1 MSVSSTHLC
10 VCVCLFIFTKLWLPQ
25 HLQVVD
31 DRDTNDDAVNK
42 KLPIQLQSEFHSEDL
57 LRGPRAAQNP
67 PLGSNCHQDQSSA
80 PRRVLRIQY
89 HHILLPG
96 HQRPNYHHHH
106 HHHQDFNFRAVLVRV
121 CSFSI
126 FTIPPFWVNR
136 CTVETTPLK
145 GRKLTFQAVLQMIL
159 NPIFRSLR
167 EELVVRKGEIEN
179 WKRCLETFW
188 DPCRPSSVNWWR
200 SSQITAVFHEQS
212 SWLCHILNL
221 NHIKTN
227 W

>member
-1 MSVSSTHLC
+1 MNVYECYQVITSLC
-10 VCVCLFIFTKLWLPQ
+10 QF
-25 HLQVVD
+25 
-31 DRDTNDDAVNK
+31 
-42 KLPIQLQSEFHSEDL
+42 LQSEFHSEDL

-145 GRKLTFQAVLQMIL
+145 GRKLTFQAVLQMIS
-159 NPIFRSLR
+159 NIIFRNLR
-167 EELVVRKGEIEN
+167 EELVVRKGEVEN
-179 WKRCLETFW
+179 WKRCLKNL
-188 DPCRPSSVNWWR
+188 SR
-200 SSQITAVFHEQS
+200 SLSAPFSELVMTIS
-212 SWLCHILNL
+212 NYCSISWTVKLFKLKSH
-221 NHIKTN
+221 
-227 W
+227 